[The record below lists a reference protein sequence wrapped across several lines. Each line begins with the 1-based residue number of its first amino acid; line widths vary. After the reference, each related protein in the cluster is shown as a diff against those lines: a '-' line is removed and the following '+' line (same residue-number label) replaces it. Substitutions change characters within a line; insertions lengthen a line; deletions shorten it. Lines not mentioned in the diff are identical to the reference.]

1 MPLSPLESRLRYEFR
16 NAELLRQALTH
27 RSHSASHN
35 ERLEF
40 LGDSVLNC
48 AVAALLFQR
57 FGKLDEGDLSRVR
70 ANLVKQQSL
79 YEIAQALNISE
90 GLRLGEGELRSG
102 GFRRPSILADA
113 FEAILGAV
121 FLDGGFEAAQ
131 TVIKRLYV
139 PILDH
144 IDPRTLGKDSKTLLQ
159 EYLQGHKIALPTYT
173 VVATHG
179 AAHNQQFEVE
189 CTVPKLDI
197 KVSGSGASRRAAEQ
211 AAAKKALEEV
221 MALTPAME
229 VKAKRSRGAR
239 AAKQHEPEIV
249 PGVKG
254 VQAALDLRT
263 PERSSKS
270 DKERAVRAEA
280 EKVARGE
287 AKAPSQ
293 SEAAERMAP
302 APALAPAM
310 MRAAHVEHKP
320 ATRPPDAAAKSDA
333 AVKGEAVAKNEGAEK
348 TEAPPSQKT
357 EGAVKAELVVKTE
370 GESKAEALPSQK
382 VEGSAR
388 SAPAGRADGQSKTE
402 ALPSQKAEDAAR
414 AEPVGRADGESKT
427 EALPSQKAEDAA
439 RAEPAGRADGE
450 SKTEA
455 LPSQKAEDAARAEPA
470 GRADGQSNTEA
481 LLSQKAE
488 DAARAEPAGRADG
501 QSNTEAPPSPKAE
514 GAARAEPVA
523 PTEGQSK
530 ADAPPPQK
538 AAASGKGEPA
548 KTDSQTKHETSIAPA
563 TPALGTPGTAGG
575 EAELVSDVADAAR
588 PHATDPDHP

>member
-79 YEIAQALNISE
+79 YEIAQALNIAE

-113 FEAILGAV
+113 FEAVLGAI
-121 FLDGGFEAAQ
+121 FLDGGFDAAQ
-131 TVIKRLYV
+131 AVIKRLYV

-189 CTVPKLDI
+189 CTVPKLDV

-221 MALTPAME
+221 MTLAPAME
-229 VKAKRSRGAR
+229 VKAKRSRSAR
-239 AAKQHEPEIV
+239 AAKQGEPEVV

-263 PERSSKS
+263 PERRSEK
-270 DKERAVRAEA
+270 DKA
-280 EKVARGE
+280 ARGE
-287 AKAPSQ
+287 AEKAVRG
-293 SEAAERMAP
+293 EAKVAVPEAVDRA
-302 APALAPAM
+302 ALVPPPAM
-310 MRAAHVEHKP
+310 IRAAHVEHKAAP
-320 ATRPPDAAAKSDA
+320 RPQ
-333 AVKGEAVAKNEGAEK
+333 EGATK
-348 TEAPPSQKT
+348 
-357 EGAVKAELVVKTE
+357 GDV
-370 GESKAEALPSQK
+370 
-382 VEGSAR
+382 
-388 SAPAGRADGQSKTE
+388 
-402 ALPSQKAEDAAR
+402 
-414 AEPVGRADGESKT
+414 
-427 EALPSQKAEDAA
+427 
-439 RAEPAGRADGE
+439 
-450 SKTEA
+450 
-455 LPSQKAEDAARAEPA
+455 
-470 GRADGQSNTEA
+470 
-481 LLSQKAE
+481 
-488 DAARAEPAGRADG
+488 
-501 QSNTEAPPSPKAE
+501 
-514 GAARAEPVA
+514 
-523 PTEGQSK
+523 
-530 ADAPPPQK
+530 
-538 AAASGKGEPA
+538 SGKGETLAKASAKSEGLAKNEPPPESEALGKSEAPA
-548 KTDSQTKHETSIAPA
+548 KPDAPA
-563 TPALGTPGTAGG
+563 KAGASMAPTVSAALGVARAASG
-575 EAELVSDVADAAR
+575 ETELVSDDAGAAR
-588 PHATDPDHP
+588 PRAAEPDHT